1 VVCYGSN
8 VATDLPINFRTM
20 LSNSLELKFFL
31 VYDLQAAD
39 RIAALKQLG
48 DLLQLNR
55 LQHAISRTFA
65 LKDIARAHEAVE
77 AGQDIG
83 NIVLTL

>member
-39 RIAALKQLG
+39 RAAALKQLG

-55 LQHAISRTFA
+55 LQHPISRTFA
-65 LKDIARAHEAVE
+65 LADIALAHEVVE

-83 NIVLTL
+83 NIVVTL

>member
-1 VVCYGSN
+1 VCYGSN

-20 LSNSLELKFFL
+20 LSNSFELKFFL

-48 DLLQLNR
+48 DLLQANS
-55 LQHAISRTFA
+55 LQHAISRIFS
-65 LKDIARAHEAVE
+65 LDDIAQAHEAVE

-83 NIVLTL
+83 NIVLTLQ